1 MSPSRVTFP
10 RRYNT
15 GTAERT
21 VRFAARVVPLYEAEI
36 VTVVEKT
43 TIDVFT
49 VKVALV
55 APAGMVTLPGTA
67 ATPGLLLESVTNAPP
82 AGAGPFSLTVPAED
96 SRPPTTLVGFRLSE
110 ERVGAGAI
118 TVSEAVCVTPP
129 KDAEMVTEVV
139 VPTGLVLTVKVVV
152 VAPLGTVTLDGTVAT
167 PGLLLDRD
175 TRAPPLGAGPL
186 SVTVPVDE
194 LPPVTLVGVKAR
206 ESRVTAWPGV
216 VVIRAETVGEEK
228 LATAR
233 SGIRSPLKSATATE
247 EEPKPPPKVSAGR
260 NVPSPLPSSTET
272 MSEPKSATATS
283 WTPSPL
289 KSPTATDDG
298 LMPAATGDTARKVPS
313 PLPSSTETVLES

>member
-67 ATPGLLLESVTNAPP
+67 ATPGLLLESVTNVPP
-82 AGAGPFSLTVPAED
+82 AGAGPFSLTVPADD
-96 SRPPTTLVGFRLSE
+96 SMPLVAFSVRSVSDEGTE
-110 ERVGAGAI
+110 GI
-118 TVSEAVCVTPP
+118 TVSDAVCVTPP
-129 KDAEMVTEVV
+129 KDAEIVTEVV
-139 VPTGLVLTVKVVV
+139 VPTGLVLTVKVAA

-167 PGLLLDRD
+167 PGLLLERD

-186 SVTVPVDE
+186 SVTEPVDE
-194 LPPVTLVGVKAR
+194 FPPVTLVGFSVS
-206 ESRVTAWPGV
+206 EERVGADEGVTVSEAVFVTPPKDAEIVTEV
-216 VVIRAETVGEEK
+216 VVPTDLGHD
-228 LATAR
+228 L
-233 SGIRSPLKSATATE
+233 GIL
-247 EEPKPPPKVSAGR
+247 
-260 NVPSPLPSSTET
+260 
-272 MSEPKSATATS
+272 
-283 WTPSPL
+283 
-289 KSPTATDDG
+289 
-298 LMPAATGDTARKVPS
+298 
-313 PLPSSTETVLES
+313 